1 MVGAAARVTGKGGT
15 LVGVSQTQG
24 EFEAELFFAFALIA
38 EAGQPELED
47 HLHHVAD
54 YTRWI
59 GGLCVRRGL
68 LAPDRAHLIAAASV
82 VHDLGKVAVAN
93 EILLKL
99 ATLSRSERGYMQEH
113 VPMGATLLE
122 RVLSRFDRW
131 IRPAVAE
138 CAVEI
143 AGTHHEWWD
152 GSGYP
157 GGLRGEQIPM
167 AGRIVA
173 LADVLDALF
182 SRRTYKRAWTDDE
195 VRAHVAA
202 NQGAQFDPAIARIV
216 LDHWDEKPAFV
227 AARPVLVVGRVH
239 PP

>member
-1 MVGAAARVTGKGGT
+1 M
-15 LVGVSQTQG
+15 GVSQTQG
-24 EFEAELFFAFALIA
+24 EFETAFFFAFALIA
-38 EAGQPELED
+38 EAGQPDLDE
-47 HLHHVAD
+47 HLHHVAT
-54 YTRWI
+54 YTQWI
-59 GGLCVRRGL
+59 GGLCVRSGL

-93 EILLKL
+93 EILFKR
-99 ATLSRSERGYMQEH
+99 ATLSKLERGYMQEH

-138 CAVEI
+138 CAIDI
-143 AGTHHEWWD
+143 AGTHHGRWD

-157 GGLRGEQIPM
+157 GGLRGEQIPV

-173 LADVLDALF
+173 LADVMDALF

-195 VRAHVAA
+195 VRTHVAA
-202 NQGAQFDPAIARIV
+202 NQGAQFDPAITRIV
-216 LDHWDEKPAFV
+216 LDHWNEKPA
-227 AARPVLVVGRVH
+227 GRLDLRMRGM
-239 PP
+239 P

>member
-1 MVGAAARVTGKGGT
+1 VTASKT
-15 LVGVSQTQG
+15 QTD
-24 EFEAELFFAFALIA
+24 FETALFFAFALIA
-38 EAGQPELED
+38 EAGQPDLDE
-47 HLHHVAD
+47 HLHHVAT
-54 YTRWI
+54 YTQWI
-59 GGLCVRRGL
+59 GGLCVRQGL
-68 LAPDRAHLIAAASV
+68 LVSDRAHLITAASV

-93 EILLKL
+93 EILFKP

-131 IRPAVAE
+131 IRPDVAE
-138 CAVEI
+138 CAVDI

-157 GGLRGEQIPM
+157 GGLRGEQIPV

-173 LADVLDALF
+173 LADVMDALF

-202 NQGAQFDPAIARIV
+202 NQGAQFDPAITRIV
-216 LDHWDEKPAFV
+216 LDHWNEKPAFV
-227 AARPVLVVGRVH
+227 PARPVLVVGRVH